1 MDRKKELLVRVYIL
15 LSLFIVAAFCIVYRV
30 VKINVVQ
37 GDKWRQKNDIH
48 MQWLPINADRGNIL
62 ADDGKLLATSL
73 PLFDIHMDVTRPSR
87 EVWRRDLDSLC
98 YLLATNISR
107 DLTQTQWRSKLQQA
121 RIDRKQYVFVA
132 RGLTLA
138 EKEDLR
144 QWPILRNGK
153 MKGGLIISRYTK
165 REKPFKG
172 LASRTIGVDRDNA
185 INVGLEGS
193 FDKWLRGKT
202 HKRLMKKVPP
212 GIWVPVYD
220 PTEYRPQKGY
230 DIVSTINVNMQD
242 VVHTELIAAIE
253 RYEAEAGVAILMEV
267 ETGAIKAISNIS
279 KNKSGYYAENY
290 NTAVGAAS
298 EPGSTL
304 KLAST
309 MALID
314 DGHLTLDDLVDVGY
328 GKMKF
333 YDRWMYDSHQ
343 HSSRYMD
350 LRTAFEQSS
359 NVGISSAAFKYYGHK
374 DRRKDF
380 VNKYTQFGL
389 TDKTGIEIQGEAA
402 PYIKDPE
409 VDVKEWYGTT
419 VPWMAHGYEM
429 KLSPLQVLNF
439 YNSVAN
445 DGRMMKPY
453 LVSEIKEGS
462 KTIKSFKPR
471 VLRDAIAKTATIEA
485 AQEVLR
491 GVVVRGT
498 ARRLHTSDFSFS
510 GKTGTT
516 RVGYWKGGDKQYN
529 ASFCGYFPAESPKY
543 SLIVTIYKPSGAYYG
558 STVAAPVFKR
568 IAERCFALDHDLID
582 KQRPSIA
589 ESTDDTEPLTG
600 RQTGYADDFEEILAY
615 ADIPYDKAT
624 SADWVNISSPD
635 SRVVVDGKAIT
646 QGVVPDVRGMGARD
660 AVYLLEQAGLRVDLV
675 GAGKVSKQSISPGNK
690 ASEGIV
696 KIILK

>member
-30 VKINVVQ
+30 VKINVVD

-48 MQWLPINADRGNIL
+48 MQWLPINADRGNVL

-73 PLFDIHMDVTRPSR
+73 PLFDIHMDVTRASR

-98 YLLATNISR
+98 YLLATHISR
-107 DLTQTQWRSKLQQA
+107 DLNRNQWRAKLQQA
-121 RIDRKQYVFVA
+121 RVERKQYVFLA
-132 RGLTLA
+132 KGLTLA

-144 QWPILRNGK
+144 TWPILRRGK
-153 MKGGLIISRYTK
+153 MKGGLIIDRYTK

-172 LASRTIGVDRDNA
+172 LASRTIGEDRDNA

-202 HKRLMKKVPP
+202 DKRLMKKVPP

-220 PTEYRPQKGY
+220 PTEYKPQKGK
-230 DIVSTINVNMQD
+230 DIVTTINVNMQD

-279 KNKSGYYAENY
+279 KNKSGYYTENY

-359 NVGISSAAFKYYGHK
+359 NVGISSAAFKYYGHGDK
-374 DRRKDF
+374 RKDF

-389 TDKTGIEIQGEAA
+389 TDETGIEIQGEAA
-402 PYIKDPE
+402 PFVKDPE
-409 VDVKEWYGTT
+409 LNTKEWYGTT

-439 YNSVAN
+439 YNAVAN
-445 DGRMMKPY
+445 DGRLMKPY
-453 LVSEIKEGS
+453 LVSAIKEGS
-462 KTIKSFKPR
+462 KTVKTFKPR
-471 VLRDAIAKTATIEA
+471 VLRDAIAKPSTVEA
-485 AQEVLR
+485 AQDVLR

-498 ARRLHTSDFSFS
+498 AKRLHTSDFSFS

-516 RVGYWKGGDKQYN
+516 RVGYWKGGDKKYN

-582 KQRPSIA
+582 KQRPTIA
-589 ESTDDTEPLTG
+589 ETTDDLEGLPGT
-600 RQTGYADDFEEILAY
+600 QTGYAEDFEEILAH
-615 ADIPYDKAT
+615 ADIPYEKST
-624 SADWVNISSPD
+624 SAEWVRVSSPD
-635 SRVVVDGKAIT
+635 SRVTVDSRSIE

-660 AVYLLEQAGLRVDLV
+660 AVYLLEQAGLQVDLV
-675 GAGKVSKQSISPGNK
+675 GVGKVSKQSISPGNK

-696 KIILK
+696 KIFLK